1 MRRLFLAT
9 LIYAMSLQSGVVS
22 DRNGLIYPG
31 YSLETTHHEEDWEKE
46 FRSIPNTESLREY
59 MKRLAAY
66 PHPVG
71 SAYDKSNAI
80 WIESKFKE
88 WGLDAHIET
97 FEVLFPTPRER
108 VIELV
113 APTKF
118 VAKLQEPALTIDPTS
133 SQQSDQLPTY
143 NAYSPDGDVTA
154 PLVYVNYGTADDYNQ
169 LDRMGISV
177 KDTIVIARYGGAWR
191 GIKPKLAAEHG
202 AIGCLIYSDPQDDG
216 FFQGDT
222 YPSGAWRPA
231 EGVQRGSVMDEI
243 YPGDPLTPDVGATG
257 NVKRLPLSEVKTF
270 ARVPVMPVSYADA
283 EPLLAALG
291 GPVPPKEWRGALP
304 FTYHVGPGPA
314 RVHLKIKSDW
324 DLKTI
329 YDVIATIPGSV
340 YPHQWIIRGNHHDAW
355 VNGAED
361 PVSAMSALMEEAR
374 AFGELLKKGWRP
386 ERTIVYCAWDGEEPG
401 VLGSTEWGEEHADEL
416 KKFAVAYINSDGNG
430 RGPLVVGGSH
440 TLERFIDGVARD
452 IEDPEKKISVL
463 TRLKFYS
470 ISTAQSPEERND
482 IRQRPDLRIGALG
495 SGSDWEV
502 FLDHLGISSVHLG
515 YGGEDGDGIYHS
527 IYDDYYWFTHFS
539 DKNFS
544 YGRALSQTAGTA
556 VMRLA
561 DSDLLP
567 YDFDGFADT
576 VQKYVDDFDRDL
588 KQAQDT
594 IRERNKEIE
603 EGMFSAIADPQKT
616 FVPPAIED
624 IPPFVNT
631 APLKNAAQLL
641 LRSAQQYD
649 QALSNV
655 RAGDRWS
662 IGRESLDSVN
672 SILLQS
678 ERRLTS
684 PEGLSGRPWYK
695 HLIYAPGSLTGYD
708 VQIFPGVRQALAEK
722 KWKQAEIEIARLAT
736 VLQDEAALI
745 DSAATE
751 LKRERPSQ

>member
-1 MRRLFLAT
+1 MRRLFLTT
-9 LIYAMSLQSGVVS
+9 LIYGMSLQSSVYT
-22 DRNGLIYPG
+22 DRNDLIYPG
-31 YSLETTHHEEDWEKE
+31 YSLETTHYEQNWEKE
-46 FRSIPNTESLREY
+46 FRGIPNTENLRED

-71 SAYDKSNAI
+71 SAYDQANAM

-97 FEVLFPTPRER
+97 FDVLFPTPMER
-108 VIELV
+108 VVELV
-113 APTKF
+113 EPAKF
-118 VAKLQEPALTIDPTS
+118 VAKLQEPALTIDPT

-154 PLVYVNYGTADDYNQ
+154 PLVYVNYGTPDDYNQ

-177 KDTIVIARYGGAWR
+177 KDSIVIARYGAAWR

-222 YPSGAWRPA
+222 FPRGAWRPA
-231 EGVQRGSVMDEI
+231 DGVQRGSVMDEI

-270 ARVPVMPVSYADA
+270 ARVPVMPLSHADA
-283 EPLLAALG
+283 EPFLAALG
-291 GPVPPKEWRGALP
+291 GPVAPKEWRGGLP

-314 RVHLKIKSDW
+314 RVHLKIKSNW
-324 DLKTI
+324 GLKTI

-361 PVSAMSALMEEAR
+361 PVSGTSALMEEAR

-386 ERTIVYCAWDGEEPG
+386 KRTIIYCAWDGEEPG
-401 VLGSTEWGEEHADEL
+401 VLGSTEWGEEHADDL
-416 KKFAVAYINSDGNG
+416 RNFAVAYINSDGNG

-440 TLERFIDGVARD
+440 TLEKFIDGVARD

-470 ISTAQSPEERND
+470 ISTAQSPEERD
-482 IRQRPDLRIGALG
+482 EIRQRPDLRIGALG

-539 DKNFS
+539 DRDFS

-576 VQKYVDDFDRDL
+576 VQKYVDDFDKDL
-588 KQAQDT
+588 KQSRDT

-616 FVPPAIED
+616 FVPPPIENL
-624 IPPFVNT
+624 PPFVNT
-631 APLKNAAQLL
+631 APLKNAAELL
-641 LRSAQQYD
+641 FLSAQHYD
-649 QALSNV
+649 QALLNV
-655 RAGDRWS
+655 QTGDRWS
-662 IGRESLDSVN
+662 IGHESLDSVN
-672 SILLQS
+672 SMLLQS

-708 VQIFPGVRQALAEK
+708 VQIFPGVRQAVAEK
-722 KWKQAEIEIARLAT
+722 NWKQTEIEIARLAA
-736 VLQDEAALI
+736 VLENEAALI
-745 DSAATE
+745 DLATKE